1 MTNQTSPFLS
11 FCAIV
16 KNEEENLDRCLA
28 SVAPYVDE
36 IVVVDTG
43 SQDNTLDIAQKY
55 GAKIGYF
62 PWCNDFSAA
71 RNYAISQASGHW
83 IFMLDADHELII
95 NSTNFPDI
103 TSSSSQLLAYLIN
116 IKDAY
121 CQEGLSIFQSPIL
134 FRNIPEL
141 RYQGAYHEIL
151 TYNQQALPSGS
162 CQSLESIELLHY
174 GYGANQLEQK
184 AKQRIALLESLLET
198 QGFSLMLLLTL
209 EGMSQAI
216 KQTEKIKICRERALE
231 YLTPYLLSGEPPEDF
246 RAVVTWIFLLGT
258 QSFEEQDYETTRLL
272 CQRGLEWSTDYPPL
286 IYLTGELLTVLG
298 FYLGAIPYYQKCLDL
313 GETGTYNKNEP
324 FDLGYTNTYPAYR
337 LGCTFAE
344 LKDWDQ
350 AQSALKLALSFS
362 PDYAPA
368 QEALIKIEELINP

>member
-16 KNEEENLDRCLA
+16 KNEGDNLDRCLA

-36 IVVVDTG
+36 IVIVDTG
-43 SQDNTLDIAQKY
+43 SQDHTLDVAQKY
-55 GAKIGYF
+55 RSKIGYF
-62 PWCNDFSAA
+62 PWCDDFSAA
-71 RNYAISQASGHW
+71 RNYAISQVSGQW

-95 NSTNFPDI
+95 KSPNFPDI
-103 TSSSSQLLAYLIN
+103 TASNSQLLAYLID

-121 CQEGLSIFQSPIL
+121 YQGGLSIFQAPIL

-151 TYNQQALPSGS
+151 TYHQQALPTGS
-162 CQSLESIELLHY
+162 CKSLESVELLHY
-174 GYGANQLEQK
+174 GYSANQLEQK
-184 AKQRIALLESLLET
+184 AKRRITILESILET

-209 EGMSQAI
+209 EGMSQVTDQI
-216 KQTEKIKICRERALE
+216 EKIKNCREKALE